1 MTWIETTATVA
12 QALAVTAAG
21 IAAVWGLTTWRREMT
36 ARRRAELAEQT
47 LAMFYEARDVISW
60 ARFPGSFRDEGSS
73 REKGTAETEHEIH
86 YKDAMYVPVERLN
99 QKSEFWGRFDAGR
112 YPLMAVFGAK
122 AAKPFD
128 EVRKARNRVML
139 SARWLIRT
147 YGEVDEDRPD
157 RQQRREKWE
166 GHIWGDGPDE
176 EDELAKQ
183 VDDAV
188 SAIESVCRPAITGNK
203 KTSS

>member
-1 MTWIETTATVA
+1 MDWIETTANVV
-12 QALAVTAAG
+12 QAIAVTAAG
-21 IAAVWGLTTWRREMT
+21 VAAVWGLTTWRRELT

-47 LAMFYEARDVISW
+47 LAMFYEARDIIAS
-60 ARFPGSFRDEGSS
+60 ARFPGGYGGEGSS
-73 REKGTAETEHEIH
+73 REKGTNETEDETRAKNAFYI
-86 YKDAMYVPVERLN
+86 PVERLS
-99 QKSEFWGRFDAGR
+99 QKSEFWGRFEAAR
-112 YPLMAVFGAK
+112 YSFMAVFGGD

-128 EVRKARNRVML
+128 AVRQVRNRVML

-147 YGEVDEDRPD
+147 YGQVNEDRPE
-157 RQQRREKWE
+157 RQQQREKWE

-188 SAIESVCRPAITGNK
+188 SAIEAVCRPAITGTVKNQ
-203 KTSS
+203 